1 LQEKEGDNLKKL
13 ILDVT
18 RWNSVYYTCKWFF
31 RIKEIVNQ
39 MLLKHVNAPP
49 MLNGQE
55 IKNIKQVVNILEIPE
70 KVSPFLRKN

>member
-1 LQEKEGDNLKKL
+1 MLQDRTLF
-13 ILDVT
+13 I
-18 RWNSVYYTCKWFF
+18 TCVNGFLEL
-31 RIKEIVNQ
+31 KEIVNQ

-70 KVSPFLRKN
+70 KVSPFLGKN